1 MKSFCLLALA
11 VFFSIIQLHAQVENT
26 SYTTAFGEKVLQLSI
41 VVPAEKAQVWKL
53 FTTEE
58 GLKKWIAPV
67 VKLNMKTGGFI
78 RTNYDKTKTADD
90 SSSIQL
96 GIINYIENELI
107 TLKVNLNNNFAA
119 DVKAD
124 DKNLQEILRF
134 VDMGNGKTKII
145 STMVGWGN
153 TDNWN
158 KTYAFFEKGNDWTF
172 KEMLKLF

>member
-1 MKSFCLLALA
+1 MKNIFLLSIT
-11 VFFSIIQLHAQVENT
+11 VFISIVQLHAQVENT

-41 VVPAEKAQVWKL
+41 VAPMDKANVWKL

-78 RTNYDKTKTADD
+78 RTNYDATKSADD

-107 TLKVNLNNNFAA
+107 TLKVNLNDNFPP

-124 DKNLQEILRF
+124 DKNLQEILQF
-134 VDMGNGKTKII
+134 VDVGNGKTKII

-153 TDNWN
+153 SDNWN
-158 KTYAFFEKGNDWTF
+158 KTYAFFEKGNDWTYR
-172 KEMLKLF
+172 EMLKLF